1 MKIKKVTY
9 PLVLAVLSLN
19 LYSCDNNVKSDKNK
33 SVFKDYSKVV
43 QGSVNYYNNGKMQ
56 IILDLEKNIKLSDNE
71 EGTLIN
77 YNKKEN
83 SYLRE
88 KTENNSK
95 NLILGSENT
104 ENVIDAWKDIKDV
117 KLSPSGSKVFYSKE
131 IEENNVTLGIYDSS
145 NKKFKELKSNTLI
158 SGNNYAWL
166 DNDSII
172 YYGVKAE
179 SKLNGIFLYNT
190 KTNNEK
196 LLLDIKKGAIEY
208 ISIEGNKII
217 YLTSDFEGN
226 KSLNSFDI
234 DNSKVQVLTT
244 EVQNINDII
253 VLEDKIIILGKKK
266 DGLSSLYL
274 LSDGKLKKLVYDFPK
289 NIDLEKGIE
298 KDIEGNILFIGYD
311 DSSTKED
318 VYELVSVDGTVK
330 IKSKKTG
337 QYSFI
342 ETN

>member
-1 MKIKKVTY
+1 MKIKKITY

-33 SVFKDYSKVV
+33 SSFKDYSKVV

-56 IILDLEKNIKLSDNE
+56 IILDLDKNIKFSDNE
-71 EGTLIN
+71 EGALIN

-83 SYLRE
+83 RYLRE
-88 KTENNSK
+88 KNVDNSK
-95 NLILGSENT
+95 NLILGIENKENT
-104 ENVIDAWKDIKDV
+104 IDSWKDIKDV
-117 KLSPSGSKVFYSKE
+117 KLSPSGDKVFYSKE
-131 IEENNVTLGIYDSS
+131 IKENNVALGIYDSS
-145 NKKFKELKSNTLI
+145 NKKFAELKTNTLI
-158 SGNNYAWL
+158 SGNNYVWL
-166 DNDSII
+166 DNYSII
-172 YYGVKAE
+172 YYGVKDE

-208 ISIEGNKII
+208 IEVEGNKII
-217 YLTSDFEGN
+217 YLTSDFDGN

-234 DNSKVQVLTT
+234 DNSKVKVLTT

-253 VLEDKIIILGKKK
+253 VLENKMFILGKRK

-298 KDIEGNILFIGYD
+298 KDLEGNILFIGYD
-311 DSSTKED
+311 DSSSKED